1 MITRKMFK
9 FFLNFFIINLIVFT
23 NCFASDNFQ
32 NWLKNFQTTAIESGI
47 SENVVKDVMTNAK
60 YLPKVIEYDRYQP
73 NFMRILSH
81 IKKRSSTGKLKRV

>member
-32 NWLKNFQTTAIESGI
+32 NWLKK
-47 SENVVKDVMTNAK
+47 V
-60 YLPKVIEYDRYQP
+60 YLCD
-73 NFMRILSH
+73 FFFILASH
-81 IKKRSSTGKLKRV
+81 YLFCSLAAVSFLEKRVCAETLHCGKIGELEQQPSEPQK